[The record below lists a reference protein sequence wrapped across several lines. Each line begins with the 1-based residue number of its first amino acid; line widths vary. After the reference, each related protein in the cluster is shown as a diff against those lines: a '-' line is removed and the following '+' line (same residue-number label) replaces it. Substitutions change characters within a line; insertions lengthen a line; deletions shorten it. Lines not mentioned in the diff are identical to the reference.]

1 MSRAQPAAGLSV
13 TLVEKSSAV
22 GLNPAKARLPRCGG
36 GCFLPTSADL
46 PLKQKISYIFDF
58 SCYISSTVLKN
69 DWNT

>member
-36 GCFLPTSADL
+36 GGFLPTSADL
-46 PLKQKISYIFDF
+46 PLKQKKS
-58 SCYISSTVLKN
+58 
-69 DWNT
+69 